1 MMNVLSKSFALFFT
15 LSLLPGF
22 CDAQDASAG
31 KQLLREV
38 KSRIK
43 TVDTKTLKKMIDNQ
57 EDFVLLDVR
66 TRADIDSM
74 GAIDAPQQ
82 VAIER
87 AWLESKVP
95 DLVKLVKDNPDK
107 PIVTYCGVGE
117 LSAYSADTLQHLGFK
132 NVYSY
137 DGGFLDWESKG
148 YQVKYKQ

>member
-1 MMNVLSKSFALFFT
+1 MTRLPKHFAVFFALAI
-15 LSLLPGF
+15 SPAI
-22 CDAQDASAG
+22 CSAQDASAG
-31 KQLLREV
+31 KQLLQEV
-38 KSRIK
+38 RSRIK
-43 TVDTKTLKKMIDNQ
+43 TVDTNTLKKMVDNK
-57 EDFVLLDVR
+57 EDFILLDVR

-87 AWLESKVP
+87 AWLESRVP
-95 DLVKLVKDNPDK
+95 DLVQLVKNNPDK

-117 LSAYSADTLQHLGFK
+117 LSAYSADTLQRLGFK

-148 YQVKYKQ
+148 YKVKYKK